1 MMLEFD
7 FNQIRTVE
15 FGLGRDDG
23 DGRMFCLIAV
33 DGDVQDALREMA
45 EATWVALQELT
56 NNPPK
61 YEPSEK
67 HAGIEYLH
75 LPLADEL
82 AASMRELQEA
92 NNLPFDSMA
101 LNNPEIIFCY
111 FARFT
116 DNQGRRLTAL
126 RRATQ
131 FKGILKNR
139 LIRFVTDALKIVE
152 DNIFKLDTDFDLL
165 IDAQNV
171 HILRPSGFEFAGQLQ
186 KAIMAAVPNNVAAIK
201 TDLNFVN
208 FDVIETYASQ
218 HPRAARYLASI
229 RSQGEAQNIDRGR
242 LIQLCTHTG
251 VETEE
256 ANGQITVAE
265 KHVMGFLEVL
275 DRRRYEIE
283 LVADA
288 PEQYR
293 AASRSKLDAE
303 AAP

>member
-1 MMLEFD
+1 MMPEFD
-7 FNQIRTVE
+7 FDQIHIVE

-23 DGRMFCLIAV
+23 DGRTFCLIAV
-33 DGDVQDALREMA
+33 DVDVQDALQEMA
-45 EATWVALQELT
+45 EATWAAMQELT
-56 NNPPK
+56 DTPPR

-67 HAGIEYLH
+67 HAGVEYLH
-75 LPLADEL
+75 LPLADDL
-82 AASMRELQEA
+82 AASMRELHEA
-92 NNLPFDSMA
+92 NNLPIDSAA

-116 DNQGRRLTAL
+116 DTQGRQLTAL

-139 LIRFVTDALKIVE
+139 LIRLVTDALKIVE
-152 DNIFKLDTDFDLL
+152 DKIFKLDTDFDLL
-165 IDAQNV
+165 IDALNV
-171 HILRPSGFEFAGQLQ
+171 HILRPSGFEFAGKLQ
-186 KAIMAAVPNNVAAIK
+186 EAIMAAVPNNVTAIK
-201 TDLNFVN
+201 ADLSFVN

-218 HPRAARYLASI
+218 HSRAARYLASI

>member
-1 MMLEFD
+1 MLNFD
-7 FNQIRTVE
+7 FNHVHTVE

-23 DGRMFCLIAV
+23 DGRTFCLIAV
-33 DGDVQDALREMA
+33 DGDVQDALQEMA
-45 EATWVALQELT
+45 EATWAAMQGLT
-56 NNPPK
+56 KKPPR

-67 HAGIEYLH
+67 HAGIEYLY
-75 LPLADEL
+75 LPLASDL
-82 AASMRELQEA
+82 AASMRELHEA
-92 NNLPFDSMA
+92 NNLPIDA
-101 LNNPEIIFCY
+101 LALDNPESFFSY

-116 DNQGRRLTAL
+116 DTQGRRLTAL

-131 FKGILKNR
+131 FKGVLKNR

-152 DNIFKLDTDFDLL
+152 DDIFKLDTDFDLL
-165 IDAQNV
+165 IDAQRV

-186 KAIMAAVPNNVAAIK
+186 EAIMAAVTKNVTALKA
-201 TDLNFVN
+201 DLDFVN
-208 FDVIETYASQ
+208 FDVIESYASQ

-229 RSQGEAQNIDRGR
+229 HSQEESKNINRDR
-242 LIQLCTHTG
+242 LVQLCTRTG
-251 VETEE
+251 VETTE
-256 ANGQITVAE
+256 ADGQIIVTE

-293 AASRSKLDAE
+293 AASRSKLDAD
-303 AAP
+303 

>member
-7 FNQIRTVE
+7 FNHIRTVE

-23 DGRMFCLIAV
+23 DGRTFSLIAV

-45 EATWVALQELT
+45 EATWVAMQELT
-56 NNPPK
+56 NNPPR

-67 HAGIEYLH
+67 HACIEYLY

-92 NNLPFDSMA
+92 NNLPINGQGLAD
-101 LNNPEIIFCY
+101 PERIFCY
-111 FARFT
+111 FARIT

-131 FKGILKNR
+131 FKGVLKSR
-139 LIRFVTDALKIVE
+139 LIRFVTDALQIVG
-152 DNIFKLDTDFDLL
+152 DNVFKLDTDFDLL

-186 KAIMAAVPNNVAAIK
+186 EAIMAAVSTNVTALKADLGFVSFDAI
-201 TDLNFVN
+201 
-208 FDVIETYASQ
+208 ESYASQ

-229 RSQGEAQNIDRGR
+229 RSQAESQNIDRDR
-242 LIQLCTHTG
+242 LVRLCTHTG
-251 VETEE
+251 VETDE
-256 ANGQITVAE
+256 ANGQITVTE

-283 LVADA
+283 LVANT

-293 AASRSKLDAE
+293 AASRSKLDA
-303 AAP
+303 

>member
-1 MMLEFD
+1 MLDFD
-7 FNQIRTVE
+7 FKQIRTVE
-15 FGLGRDDG
+15 FGVGRDDG
-23 DGRMFCLIAV
+23 DGRTFFMITV

-45 EATWVALQELT
+45 EATWAAMQKLT
-56 NNPPK
+56 NKPPR

-75 LPLADEL
+75 LPLADDL
-82 AASMRELQEA
+82 ATSMRDLHKA
-92 NNLPFDSMA
+92 NNLPINMGA
-101 LNNPEIIFCY
+101 LNNPESVFSY

-116 DNQGRRLTAL
+116 DTQGRRLTAL

-139 LIRFVTDALKIVE
+139 LIQFVTDALKIVE
-152 DNIFKLDTDFDLL
+152 DDIFKLDTDFDLL
-165 IDAQNV
+165 IDARNV
-171 HILRPSGFEFAGQLQ
+171 HILRPSGFEFAGHLQ
-186 KAIMAAVPNNVAAIK
+186 EAIMAAVSKNVAALK
-201 TDLNFVN
+201 TDLSFVK
-208 FDVIETYASQ
+208 FDVIESYASQ

-229 RSQGEAQNIDRGR
+229 RSQKESKNIDRDR
-242 LIQLCTHTG
+242 LVQLCAHTG
-251 VETEE
+251 VETAETD
-256 ANGQITVAE
+256 GQIIVTE

-293 AASRSKLDAE
+293 AASRSKLDAG
-303 AAP
+303 AAQ

>member
-7 FNQIRTVE
+7 FNQIHTVE

-139 LIRFVTDALKIVE
+139 LIRLVTDALKIVE
-152 DNIFKLDTDFDLL
+152 DKIFKLDTDFDLL
-165 IDAQNV
+165 IDALNV

-186 KAIMAAVPNNVAAIK
+186 EAIMAAVPNNVTAIK
-201 TDLNFVN
+201 ADLSFVN

-218 HPRAARYLASI
+218 HSRAARYLASI
-229 RSQGEAQNIDRGR
+229 RSQGEAQRIDRGR

-251 VETEE
+251 VETGE
-256 ANGQITVAE
+256 ANGQITVTE

>member
-1 MMLEFD
+1 MLQFD
-7 FNQIRTVE
+7 FNQVQTVE

-23 DGRMFCLIAV
+23 NGRTFCLIPV
-33 DGDVQDALREMA
+33 DGDVQDALKEMA
-45 EATWVALQELT
+45 EATWAAMQALT

-61 YEPSEK
+61 YEPAEK

-75 LPLADEL
+75 LPLADDL
-82 AASMRELQEA
+82 AESMRELHQA
-92 NNLPFDSMA
+92 NNLPIDAAA
-101 LNNPEIIFCY
+101 LGNPESVFSY

-139 LIRFVTDALKIVE
+139 LVQFVTNALKIVE
-152 DNIFKLDTDFDLL
+152 DDVFKLDTDFDLL

-171 HILRPSGFEFAGQLQ
+171 HILRPSGFEFAGHLQ
-186 KAIMAAVPNNVAAIK
+186 AAIMAAVTTNVTALK
-201 TDLNFVN
+201 VDLGFVK

-242 LIQLCTHTG
+242 LIRLCNHTG
-251 VETEE
+251 VETVEVD
-256 ANGQITVAE
+256 GQITVTE

-283 LVADA
+283 LVADT

-293 AASRSKLDAE
+293 AASRSKLDA
-303 AAP
+303 

>member
-23 DGRMFCLIAV
+23 DGRTFCLIVV
-33 DGDVQDALREMA
+33 DVDVQDALQEMA
-45 EATWVALQELT
+45 EATWAAMQELT
-56 NNPPK
+56 DTPPR

-67 HAGIEYLH
+67 HAGVEYLH
-75 LPLADEL
+75 LPLADDL
-82 AASMRELQEA
+82 AASMRELHEA
-92 NNLPFDSMA
+92 NNLPIDSAA

-116 DNQGRRLTAL
+116 DTQGRRLTAL

-139 LIRFVTDALKIVE
+139 LIRLVTDALKIVE
-152 DNIFKLDTDFDLL
+152 DKIFKLDTDFDLL
-165 IDAQNV
+165 IDALNV

-186 KAIMAAVPNNVAAIK
+186 AAIMAAVPNNVTAIK
-201 TDLNFVN
+201 ADLSFVN

-218 HPRAARYLASI
+218 HSRAARYLASI

-256 ANGQITVAE
+256 ANGQITVTE

-303 AAP
+303 ATP

>member
-1 MMLEFD
+1 MLEFD
-7 FNQIRTVE
+7 FNQVPLVE

-23 DGRMFCLIAV
+23 NGRTFCLIPV
-33 DGDVQDALREMA
+33 DGDVQDVLQEMA
-45 EATWVALQELT
+45 VATWAAMQEQT
-56 NNPPK
+56 NNPPR

-67 HAGIEYLH
+67 HAGIEYLY
-75 LPLADEL
+75 LPLADDLAEL
-82 AASMRELQEA
+82 MRELHQA
-92 NNLPFDSMA
+92 NNLPIDALA
-101 LNNPEIIFCY
+101 LNNPENVFSY

-126 RRATQ
+126 RRASQ

-139 LIRFVTDALKIVE
+139 NHLVQFVTNALKIIE
-152 DNIFKLDTDFDLL
+152 DDVFKLDTDFDLL

-171 HILRPSGFEFAGQLQ
+171 HILRPSGFEFAGHLQ
-186 KAIMAAVPNNVAAIK
+186 AAIMAAVSTNVVALKA
-201 TDLNFVN
+201 DLNYVN
-208 FDVIETYASQ
+208 FDVIENYASQ

-242 LIQLCTHTG
+242 LIQLCNHTG
-251 VETEE
+251 VETDEVD
-256 ANGQITVAE
+256 GQIAVTE

-283 LVADA
+283 LVADT

-293 AASRSKLDAE
+293 AASRSKLDA
-303 AAP
+303 

>member
-1 MMLEFD
+1 MLQFD
-7 FNQIRTVE
+7 FTQVQTAE

-23 DGRMFCLIAV
+23 NGRTFCLIPV
-33 DGDVQDALREMA
+33 DGDVQDVLQEMA
-45 EATWVALQELT
+45 VATWAAMQEQT
-56 NNPPK
+56 NNPPR

-67 HAGIEYLH
+67 HAGIEYLY
-75 LPLADEL
+75 LPLADVLAESMCEL
-82 AASMRELQEA
+82 HQA
-92 NNLPFDSMA
+92 NNLPIDAAA
-101 LNNPEIIFCY
+101 LGNPESVFSY

-139 LIRFVTDALKIVE
+139 LVQFVTNALKIVE
-152 DNIFKLDTDFDLL
+152 DDVFKLDTDFDLL

-171 HILRPSGFEFAGQLQ
+171 HILRPSGFEFAGHLQ
-186 KAIMAAVPNNVAAIK
+186 AAIMAAVSTNVTALKI
-201 TDLNFVN
+201 DLGFVD

-242 LIQLCTHTG
+242 LTQLCAHTG

-256 ANGQITVAE
+256 VDGQITVTE

-283 LVADA
+283 LVADT

-293 AASRSKLDAE
+293 AASRSKLDA
-303 AAP
+303 

>member
-1 MMLEFD
+1 MLEFD
-7 FNQIRTVE
+7 FSQVHTVE
-15 FGLGRDDG
+15 FGVGRDDE
-23 DGRMFCLIAV
+23 DGRTFCMIAV

-45 EATWVALQELT
+45 EATWAATQKLT
-56 NNPPK
+56 DVPPR

-67 HAGIEYLH
+67 HSSQEYVY
-75 LPLADEL
+75 LPVGDKLAER
-82 AASMRELQEA
+82 MRELHAA
-92 NNLPFDSMA
+92 NNLPMDSQA
-101 LNNPEIIFCY
+101 LADPANIFCY
-111 FARFT
+111 FARIT

-126 RRATQ
+126 RRASQ
-131 FKGILKNR
+131 FKGVLKSR
-139 LIRFVTDALKIVE
+139 LIRWVTDALQLVG
-152 DNIFKLDTDFDLL
+152 DNVFKLDTNFDLL

-186 KAIMAAVPNNVAAIK
+186 EAIMAAVSTNVTAVK
-201 TDLNFVN
+201 SDLSFVN
-208 FDVIETYASQ
+208 FDVIENYASQ

-229 RSQGEAQNIDRGR
+229 RCQAELKNIDHER
-242 LIQLCTHTG
+242 LVQLCTQTG

-256 ANGQITVAE
+256 VDGQITVTE

-293 AASRSKLDAE
+293 ATSRSKLDAE
-303 AAP
+303 AAS

>member
-1 MMLEFD
+1 MLQFD
-7 FNQIRTVE
+7 FTQVQTAE

-23 DGRMFCLIAV
+23 NGRTFCLIPV
-33 DGDVQDALREMA
+33 DGDVQDVLQEMA
-45 EATWVALQELT
+45 VATWAAMQEQT
-56 NNPPK
+56 NNPPR

-67 HAGIEYLH
+67 HAGIEYLY
-75 LPLADEL
+75 LPLADVL
-82 AASMRELQEA
+82 AESMRELHQA
-92 NNLPFDSMA
+92 NNLPIDAAA
-101 LNNPEIIFCY
+101 LGNPESVFSY

-139 LIRFVTDALKIVE
+139 LVQFVTNALKIVE
-152 DNIFKLDTDFDLL
+152 DDVFKLDTDFDLL

-171 HILRPSGFEFAGQLQ
+171 HILRPSGFEFAGHLQ
-186 KAIMAAVPNNVAAIK
+186 AAIMAAVTTNVTALK
-201 TDLNFVN
+201 VDLEFVN
-208 FDVIETYASQ
+208 FDVIEGYASQ

-229 RSQGEAQNIDRGR
+229 RSQAESKNIDRDR
-242 LIQLCTHTG
+242 LVQFCTHTG
-251 VETEE
+251 VETED
-256 ANGQITVAE
+256 ANGQITVTE

-275 DRRRYEIE
+275 DRRRYEID

-293 AASRSKLDAE
+293 AASRSKLD
-303 AAP
+303 

>member
-1 MMLEFD
+1 MLEFD
-7 FNQIRTVE
+7 FSHVDTIE

-23 DGRMFCLIAV
+23 DGRTFCMVAV
-33 DGDVQDALREMA
+33 DGDVQDALQEMA
-45 EATWVALQELT
+45 EATWAAMQDLT
-56 NNPPK
+56 DAPPR

-75 LPLADEL
+75 LPLADDL
-82 AASMRELQEA
+82 ATSMRELHEA
-92 NNLPFDSMA
+92 NNLPIDMTA
-101 LNNPEIIFCY
+101 LNNPESVFCY
-111 FARFT
+111 FARIT
-116 DNQGRRLTAL
+116 DTQGRRLTAL

-139 LIRFVTDALKIVE
+139 LIRLMTDALKIVE
-152 DNIFKLDTDFDLL
+152 DKIFKLDTDFDLL

-186 KAIMAAVPNNVAAIK
+186 EAIMAAVPSNVAVIK

-208 FDVIETYASQ
+208 FDVIESYASQ

-229 RSQGEAQNIDRGR
+229 RSLAESKDIDRGR
-242 LIQLCTHTG
+242 LVQLCSHTG

-256 ANGQITVAE
+256 VDGQITVTE

-303 AAP
+303 STS

>member
-1 MMLEFD
+1 MLDFD
-7 FNQIRTVE
+7 FSQVRTAE

-23 DGRMFCLIAV
+23 DERTFCQIAV
-33 DGDVQDALREMA
+33 DGDVQDALQEMA
-45 EATWVALQELT
+45 EATWAAMQELT
-56 NNPPK
+56 DVPPR

-75 LPLADEL
+75 LPLADDL
-82 AASMRELQEA
+82 AASMRQLHEA
-92 NNLPFDSMA
+92 NNLPIDTAA
-101 LNNPEIIFCY
+101 LDNTEIVFSY

-116 DNQGRRLTAL
+116 DTQGRRLTAL

-139 LIRFVTDALKIVE
+139 LIRFMMDALKIVE
-152 DNIFKLDTDFDLL
+152 DKIFKLDVDFDLL

-186 KAIMAAVPNNVAAIK
+186 EAIMAAVPNNVAKITA
-201 TDLNFVN
+201 DLSFVK
-208 FDVIETYASQ
+208 FDVIESYASK
-218 HPRAARYLASI
+218 HPRAARYIASI
-229 RSQGEAQNIDRGR
+229 LSQAEYKNINQKY
-242 LIQLCTHTG
+242 LVQLCSHTG
-251 VETEE
+251 VEIEE
-256 ANGQITVAE
+256 IDGQISITE
-265 KHVMGFLEVL
+265 KHVLGFLEVL

-293 AASRSKLDAE
+293 AASRSKLDSGTF
-303 AAP
+303 P

>member
-1 MMLEFD
+1 MLQFD
-7 FNQIRTVE
+7 FTQVQTAE

-23 DGRMFCLIAV
+23 NGRTFCLIPV
-33 DGDVQDALREMA
+33 DGDVQDVLQEMA
-45 EATWVALQELT
+45 VATWAAMQEQT
-56 NNPPK
+56 NNPPR

-67 HAGIEYLH
+67 HAGIEYLY
-75 LPLADEL
+75 LPLADVL
-82 AASMRELQEA
+82 TQSMRELHQA
-92 NNLPFDSMA
+92 NNLPIDAAA
-101 LNNPEIIFCY
+101 LGNPESVFSY

-139 LIRFVTDALKIVE
+139 LVQFVTNALKIVE
-152 DNIFKLDTDFDLL
+152 DDVFKLDTDFDLL

-171 HILRPSGFEFAGQLQ
+171 HILRPSGFEFAGHLQ
-186 KAIMAAVPNNVAAIK
+186 AAIMAAVTTNVTALK
-201 TDLNFVN
+201 VDLDFVK

-229 RSQGEAQNIDRGR
+229 RSQGEAQNIDRDR
-242 LIQLCTHTG
+242 LIRLCNHTG
-251 VETEE
+251 VETAEVD
-256 ANGQITVAE
+256 GKITVTD

-283 LVADA
+283 LVADT

-293 AASRSKLDAE
+293 AASRSKLDA
-303 AAP
+303 

>member
-1 MMLEFD
+1 MLEFD
-7 FNQIRTVE
+7 FNQVQLVE

-23 DGRMFCLIAV
+23 NERTFCLIPV
-33 DGDVQDALREMA
+33 DGGVQDVLQEMA
-45 EATWVALQELT
+45 EATWAAMQGLT
-56 NNPPK
+56 DNPPK
-61 YEPSEK
+61 YEPAEK

-75 LPLADEL
+75 LPLADDL
-82 AASMRELQEA
+82 AVSMRELHQA
-92 NNLPFDSMA
+92 NNLPIDAAA
-101 LNNPEIIFCY
+101 LDNPKSVFSY

-139 LIRFVTDALKIVE
+139 LVQFVTNALKIVE
-152 DNIFKLDTDFDLL
+152 DDVFKLDTDFDLL

-171 HILRPSGFEFAGQLQ
+171 HILRPGGFEFAGHLQ
-186 KAIMAAVPNNVAAIK
+186 AAIMAAVTTNVATLK
-201 TDLNFVN
+201 VDLDFVN

-242 LIQLCTHTG
+242 LIQLCNHTG

-256 ANGQITVAE
+256 VDGQITVTD

-283 LVADA
+283 LVADT

-293 AASRSKLDAE
+293 AASRSKLDA
-303 AAP
+303 

>member
-116 DNQGRRLTAL
+116 DTQGRRMTAL

-152 DNIFKLDTDFDLL
+152 DKIFKLDTDFDLL

-201 TDLNFVN
+201 TDLSFVN

-218 HPRAARYLASI
+218 HSRAARYLASI

>member
-1 MMLEFD
+1 MLQFD
-7 FNQIRTVE
+7 FTQVQTAE

-23 DGRMFCLIAV
+23 NGRTFCLIPV
-33 DGDVQDALREMA
+33 DGNVQDALQEMA
-45 EATWVALQELT
+45 EATWAAMQALT
-56 NNPPK
+56 DNPAK

-67 HAGIEYLH
+67 HAGIEYLY
-75 LPLADEL
+75 LPLADGL
-82 AASMRELQEA
+82 VVSMRELHQA
-92 NNLPFDSMA
+92 NNLHIDAVA
-101 LNNPEIIFCY
+101 LENPESVFSY

-126 RRATQ
+126 RRASQ

-139 LIRFVTDALKIVE
+139 LVQFVTNALKIVE
-152 DNIFKLDTDFDLL
+152 DNVFKLDTDFDLL

-171 HILRPSGFEFAGQLQ
+171 HILRPSGFEFAGHLQ
-186 KAIMAAVPNNVAAIK
+186 AAIMAAVTTNVTALKI
-201 TDLNFVN
+201 DLGFVK
-208 FDVIETYASQ
+208 FDVIEAYASQ

-242 LIQLCTHTG
+242 LTQLCAHTG

-256 ANGQITVAE
+256 VDGQITVTE

-283 LVADA
+283 LVADT

-293 AASRSKLDAE
+293 AASRSKLDA
-303 AAP
+303 

>member
-1 MMLEFD
+1 MLAFD
-7 FNQIRTVE
+7 FNHVHTVE

-23 DGRMFCLIAV
+23 DGRTFCLVAV
-33 DGDVQDALREMA
+33 DGDVQDALQEMA
-45 EATWVALQELT
+45 EATWVAMQGLT
-56 NNPPK
+56 KNPPR

-67 HAGIEYLH
+67 HAGIEYLY
-75 LPLADEL
+75 LPLGDDL
-82 AASMRELQEA
+82 AASMRILHEA
-92 NNLPFDSMA
+92 NNLPIDA
-101 LNNPEIIFCY
+101 LALDNPESVFSY

-116 DNQGRRLTAL
+116 DTQGRRLTAL

-139 LIRFVTDALKIVE
+139 LIRLVTDALKIVE
-152 DNIFKLDTDFDLL
+152 DNIFKLDTNFDLL
-165 IDAQNV
+165 IDAQRV
-171 HILRPSGFEFAGQLQ
+171 HILRPRGFEFAGQLQ
-186 KAIMAAVPNNVAAIK
+186 EAIMAAVPKNVTALKA
-201 TDLNFVN
+201 DLDFVN
-208 FDVIETYASQ
+208 FDVIESYASQ

-229 RSQGEAQNIDRGR
+229 HSQAESKNVNRDR
-242 LIQLCTHTG
+242 LVQLCTHTG
-251 VETEE
+251 VETAE
-256 ANGQITVAE
+256 ADGQIIVTE

-283 LVADA
+283 LVVDA

>member
-1 MMLEFD
+1 MLEFD
-7 FNQIRTVE
+7 FNQIRSVE

-23 DGRMFCLIAV
+23 DGRTFCLIAV

-45 EATWVALQELT
+45 EATWAAMQELT
-56 NNPPK
+56 NNPPR

-67 HAGIEYLH
+67 HAGIEYLQ

-92 NNLPFDSMA
+92 NNLPFDLMA
-101 LNNPEIIFCY
+101 LNNPESVFSY

-139 LIRFVTDALKIVE
+139 LIRFVTDALKLVE

-186 KAIMAAVPNNVAAIK
+186 KAIMAAVSKNVTALK
-201 TDLNFVN
+201 TDLSFVN
-208 FDVIETYASQ
+208 FDVIESYASQ

-229 RSQGEAQNIDRGR
+229 HSQAESKNIDRDR
-242 LIQLCTHTG
+242 LVQLCTHTG

-256 ANGQITVAE
+256 ANGQITVTE

>member
-1 MMLEFD
+1 MLQFD
-7 FNQIRTVE
+7 FTQVQTAE

-23 DGRMFCLIAV
+23 NGRTFCLIPV
-33 DGDVQDALREMA
+33 DGDVQDVLLEMA
-45 EATWVALQELT
+45 EATWAAMQELT
-56 NNPPK
+56 VNPPR
-61 YEPSEK
+61 YEPAEK
-67 HAGIEYLH
+67 HGGIEYLH
-75 LPLADEL
+75 LPLADDL
-82 AASMRELQEA
+82 AVSMRELHQA
-92 NNLPFDSMA
+92 NNLPIDAQA
-101 LNNPEIIFCY
+101 LDNPESAFSY
-111 FARFT
+111 FVRFT

-131 FKGILKNR
+131 FKGILKSRHR
-139 LIRFVTDALKIVE
+139 LVQFVANALKIVE
-152 DNIFKLDTDFDLL
+152 DDVFKLDTDFDLL

-171 HILRPSGFEFAGQLQ
+171 HILRPSGFEFAGHLQ
-186 KAIMAAVPNNVAAIK
+186 VAIMAAVSTNVTALK
-201 TDLNFVN
+201 LDLGFVN

-256 ANGQITVAE
+256 VDGQITVTE

-283 LVADA
+283 LVADT

-293 AASRSKLDAE
+293 AASRSKLDA
-303 AAP
+303 

>member
-1 MMLEFD
+1 MLQFD
-7 FNQIRTVE
+7 FTQVQTAE

-23 DGRMFCLIAV
+23 NGRTFCLIPV
-33 DGDVQDALREMA
+33 DGNVQDALQEMA
-45 EATWVALQELT
+45 EATWAAMQALT
-56 NNPPK
+56 DNPAK

-67 HAGIEYLH
+67 HAGIEYLY
-75 LPLADEL
+75 LPLADDL
-82 AASMRELQEA
+82 VVSMRELHQA
-92 NNLPFDSMA
+92 NNLHIDAVA
-101 LNNPEIIFCY
+101 LENPESVFSY

-126 RRATQ
+126 RRASQ

-139 LIRFVTDALKIVE
+139 NRLVRFVADALQIV
-152 DNIFKLDTDFDLL
+152 DDDIFKLDTDFDLL
-165 IDAQNV
+165 IDALNV

-186 KAIMAAVPNNVAAIK
+186 AAIMAAVSTNVTALKI
-201 TDLNFVN
+201 DLGFVN
-208 FDVIETYASQ
+208 FVVIETYASQ

-256 ANGQITVAE
+256 VDGQITVTE

-283 LVADA
+283 LVADT

-293 AASRSKLDAE
+293 AASRSKLDA
-303 AAP
+303 

>member
-1 MMLEFD
+1 MLEFD
-7 FNQIRTVE
+7 FNQVQLVE

-23 DGRMFCLIAV
+23 NGRTFCLIPV
-33 DGDVQDALREMA
+33 DGDVQDALQEMA
-45 EATWVALQELT
+45 EATWAAMQGLT
-56 NNPPK
+56 DTPPK
-61 YEPSEK
+61 YEPAEK
-67 HAGIEYLH
+67 HAGIEYLY
-75 LPLADEL
+75 LPLADDL
-82 AASMRELQEA
+82 AVLMRELHQA
-92 NNLPFDSMA
+92 NNLPIDAAA
-101 LNNPEIIFCY
+101 LDTPESVFSY

-139 LIRFVTDALKIVE
+139 LVQFVTNALKIVE
-152 DNIFKLDTDFDLL
+152 DNVFKLDADFDLL

-186 KAIMAAVPNNVAAIK
+186 AAIMAAVSTNVIAIK
-201 TDLNFVN
+201 ADLGFVN
-208 FDVIETYASQ
+208 FDVIEGYASQ

-229 RSQGEAQNIDRGR
+229 RSQAESKNIDRDL
-242 LIQLCTHTG
+242 LIQLCSHTG
-251 VETEE
+251 VDTVEVD
-256 ANGQITVAE
+256 GQITVVA

-283 LVADA
+283 LVANT

-293 AASRSKLDAE
+293 AASRSKLDD
-303 AAP
+303 